1 MAKDFLKTFK
11 RDTFQE
17 MRDQGLLRDPRQ
29 YSLMTHF
36 LPALTNQAN
45 AEINRDKEFNEGVDG
60 YTMSTL
66 RGNARTHKEA
76 IAKEYQRIED
86 K

>member
-1 MAKDFLKTFK
+1 MQDEIQPKTVLAHLSSAHKQAARAKI
-11 RDTFQE
+11 
-17 MRDQGLLRDPRQ
+17 GLV
-29 YSLMTHF
+29 
-36 LPALTNQAN
+36 ALTNQAN